1 VLFFLETSSPDN
13 LIKNMRKTGD
23 PRYLALLD
31 PTNVILGVTVVIALG
46 FLVWYSRVTVSLA
59 SANDELRKQA
69 SKTMNAEV
77 GDGVP
82 PFEAVDLR
90 GEKINVDYYGLRK
103 RLLFI
108 ISIGCP
114 TCTEQIA
121 TWNEITPYAESRG
134 YLVSLVSINSAE
146 ETNRFFAGKQ
156 QDFAVLTAVSP
167 NLLRTYRVESF
178 PQVMLISEH
187 GEVTWVHI
195 GVLKPEDVQS
205 LRAKMAS

>member
-1 VLFFLETSSPDN
+1 MKRTAD
-13 LIKNMRKTGD
+13 T
-23 PRYLALLD
+23 RYVALLD
-31 PTNVILGVTVVIALG
+31 PANVVLGVAVVLALS
-46 FLVWYSRVTVSLA
+46 FLVWYSRSTVSLA
-59 SANDELRKQA
+59 RANDELRKQA

-90 GEKINVDYYGLRK
+90 GEKITVNYDGLRK

-108 ISIGCP
+108 VSVECP
-114 TCTEQIA
+114 TCTGQIA
-121 TWNEITPYAESRG
+121 TWNEITPYAKSQG
-134 YLVSLVSINSAE
+134 YLVNLVSINSAD
-146 ETNRFFAGKQ
+146 ETSRIFADKQ
-156 QDFAVLTAVSP
+156 QDFAVLTAVSQ

-187 GEVTWVHI
+187 GVVTWVHI

-205 LRAKMAS
+205 LRATMAS